1 MILHGPIGKP
11 KPARGPQPLGPTVGR
26 GHDGGVRRSG
36 WAEWPAA
43 RGNQERCGN
52 MAVKTVEFEVQ
63 TGGFCHLEDVTTQVR
78 EALAKSGLRDGIAC
92 VAVAG
97 STAGV
102 STMEYEPGLLQDV
115 PELMERVAPSK
126 RRYHHDDTWQDGNGF
141 SHVRSFLLKTSH
153 CLPFSDGEL
162 LLGTWQQI
170 VLADFDNRPRARRIV
185 VQLVGE

>member
-1 MILHGPIGKP
+1 
-11 KPARGPQPLGPTVGR
+11 
-26 GHDGGVRRSG
+26 
-36 WAEWPAA
+36 
-43 RGNQERCGN
+43 
-52 MAVKTVEFEVQ
+52 MAVKKMEFEVQ

-78 EALAKSGLRDGIAC
+78 EALAKSGRRDGIAC

-102 STMEYEPGLLQDV
+102 STIEYEPGLLEDV
-115 PELMERVAPSK
+115 PEFMERVAPSR